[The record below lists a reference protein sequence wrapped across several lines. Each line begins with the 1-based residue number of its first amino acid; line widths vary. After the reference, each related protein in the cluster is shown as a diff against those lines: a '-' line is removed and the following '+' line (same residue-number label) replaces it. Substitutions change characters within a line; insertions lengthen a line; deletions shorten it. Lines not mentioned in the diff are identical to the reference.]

1 MKVPIIFLGLTVGT
15 MMAVAIAVQPVSA
28 QALAIK
34 SWHGYYPEMNGHYPL
49 SFIAFKGWLFP
60 VPHLFIRS
68 WPTYYYVE
76 VGALPVSDGSEYAGR
91 TRTGFLRI
99 AARLLEQDLVQGRS
113 NEVRQIKDNTQLR
126 QDNAQRLFTARSD
139 ELPDI
144 YGLADGFIQLYTKI
158 NRLEQLE
165 GARDICR
172 LMEHEADE
180 LMTRF
185 LMINLLQTDH
195 GEKLEAFGR
204 IRRELQHQMGE
215 TDYTFSKVLHFQFF
229 QSDYTDAYAFLTQ
242 SSTTN

>member
-1 MKVPIIFLGLTVGT
+1 MKVPIIFLGLTMGT

-28 QALAIK
+28 QTVAIK
-34 SWHGYYPEMNGHYPL
+34 SWHGYYPEMNDHYPL

-76 VGALPVSDGSEYAGR
+76 AGALPVSDGTEYAGR
-91 TRTGFLRI
+91 TQTGFLRI
-99 AARLLEQDLVQGRS
+99 AVRLLEQSLVHGRL
-113 NEVRQIKDNTQLR
+113 NEVGQIKDNTQLR
-126 QDNAQRLFTARSD
+126 QDIARRLFTARSD

-165 GARDICR
+165 GAGDIRR
-172 LMEHEADE
+172 LMMQEADE
-180 LMTRF
+180 LVTRF
-185 LMINLLQTDH
+185 LMVNLLQTAH

-204 IRRELQHQMGE
+204 IRKELQHQLGE
-215 TDYTFSKVLHFQFF
+215 TDYTFRKIRHFRFF
-229 QSDYTDAYAFLTQ
+229 QSDSPDAYAFLSQ
-242 SSTTN
+242 SSPNN